1 MNISS
6 RPFSGSRDLELLK
19 QFVMM
24 IWADESYR
32 SYFHMGDIIWSIY
45 QNTLFD
51 PYRNI
56 RLWQNTQGELLG
68 FALFDVGRATFSSWT
83 QIHPGQRENAELY
96 DAMLEWLDERAIE
109 GRKDNPTIDL
119 LYNAIFDDDIL
130 LQAALLRH
138 NYQPGDISLLYMYR
152 ELDGIVPN
160 PALPSGWQVRHIADE
175 NEFAERVAIHCDVW
189 HPSRVTLE
197 AYRRLRTIP
206 GYTPELDIVA
216 VAPDGTF
223 ASYCICWF
231 DPLNRCGEFEPVGTH
246 AAFRGQGIGK
256 AVMLEGLRRLQS
268 LGATSAIVNTNNGN
282 DPARRLYESVGF
294 RLIAEDRYYSKRIE
308 AQ

>member
-1 MNISS
+1 MNITS
-6 RPFSGSRDLELLK
+6 RPFRDSSDLELLK
-19 QFVMM
+19 QFVMT

-32 SYFHMGDIIWSIY
+32 SYFHMGDIIWNIY
-45 QNTLFD
+45 QNILFD

-56 RLWQNTQGELLG
+56 RLWQNTQGEMLG
-68 FALFDVGRATFSSWT
+68 FALFDIGRTAFSSWT

-96 DAMLEWLDERAIE
+96 DMMLEWLDERAAE
-109 GRKDNPTIDL
+109 ERKTDPTKEL
-119 LYNAIFDDDIL
+119 LYNNSYDDDAPL
-130 LQAALLRH
+130 KDTLLRH
-138 NYQPGDISLLYMYR
+138 NYRPGDFGMLQMYR
-152 ELDGIVPN
+152 ELNETLPD
-160 PALPSGWQVRHIADE
+160 PALPPGWHVRHVAGE
-175 NEFAERVAIHCDVW
+175 REFEERVTIHRDVW

-206 GYTPELDIVA
+206 GYTSELDIVA
-216 VAPDGTF
+216 VTPDGTF
-223 ASYCICWF
+223 ASYCICWL
-231 DPLNRCGEFEPVGTH
+231 DPLNRCGQFEPVGTR

-268 LGATSAIVNTNNGN
+268 LGATSAVVFTNHDN

-294 RLIAEDRYYSKRIE
+294 CVVAEDREYIKRLD